1 MAAETCVLEALRKI
15 CRTLPQALETTTF
28 GHPTFRRGRNTFAVL
43 ETYKGELSLAFKVEK
58 EHQALFLKDPRFYLT
73 PYIGGKG
80 WVSLRVGGKV
90 NWAEVR
96 GLVEE
101 SYGLA
106 GLRKRK

>member
-1 MAAETCVLEALRKI
+1 MAAETRVLCELRTI
-15 CRTLPQALETTTF
+15 CTTLAHALETTTF
-28 GHPTFRRGRNTFAVL
+28 GHPTFCNGKNAFAVL
-43 ETYKGELSLAFKVEK
+43 ETYKGELSLALRVEK

-90 NWAEVR
+90 SWTEVR

-101 SYGLA
+101 SYRLA